1 MFIYIYICHAGRCVR
16 LFSHARL
23 VFQAWELRRLQ
34 ERFCFVLTVSLFRV
48 NMTVNAPWKSEY
60 SNLRSSS
67 MTSLRT
73 QVRANKT
80 MHTLYCPLSCGQC
93 VGSTESNDPLR
104 KITKSSCFIIIFS
117 IMFIHV
123 HVTVD
128 KHSMHA
134 YSIINKLILIYFFKQ
149 GVLFFLNNIKTRQGE
164 TKSSLIT
171 ERYRQTDR
179 KIGTHTD
186 RDREK

>member
-1 MFIYIYICHAGRCVR
+1 
-16 LFSHARL
+16 
-23 VFQAWELRRLQ
+23 
-34 ERFCFVLTVSLFRV
+34 
-48 NMTVNAPWKSEY
+48 
-60 SNLRSSS
+60 
-67 MTSLRT
+67 
-73 QVRANKT
+73 
-80 MHTLYCPLSCGQC
+80 
-93 VGSTESNDPLR
+93 
-104 KITKSSCFIIIFS
+104 
-117 IMFIHV
+117 MFIHV

-179 KIGTHTD
+179 QIGTHTD
-186 RDREK
+186 RDREKELEHFNTQW